1 MRAGWPADSQQRPE
15 GLSVQVHP
23 PAPAAGST
31 QRISRTSS
39 FANGRCN
46 ALGGVGAGR
55 AWARVTGA
63 WAPRRTVGGSMVS
76 ASSRALSARRRPWA
90 SWLARNHTWSPWR
103 GRRSPRNAEICR
115 KTSSPP
121 VFGRM
126 KPKPLS
132 SYQRLIMP
140 GFSIS
145 TSTRSL
151 PVSRCILATRGGQT
165 RRGSRR
171 ASCLFPGLT
180 PRRRCSSRSGGI
192 ARSPG
197 SAGRRR
203 SDTRRKPRSCGCR

>member
-23 PAPAAGST
+23 P
-31 QRISRTSS
+31 
-39 FANGRCN
+39 
-46 ALGGVGAGR
+46 GAGGR
-55 AWARVTGA
+55 QHAEDQQDQQLRQ
-63 WAPRRTVGGSMVS
+63 
-76 ASSRALSARRRPWA
+76 RALQRARRSRRRPRLGPRHRRLGA
-90 SWLARNHTWSPWR
+90 TADSRRIEGQRVQPRPLGAQAALGVLAGEEPHLVALA

-145 TSTRSL
+145 TRSL
-151 PVSRCILATRGGQT
+151 PVSRCILATRGGQAKK
-165 RRGSRR
+165 RGSRR
-171 ASCLFPGLT
+171 AFAWFPGLT
-180 PRRRCSSRSGGI
+180 FRRRCSSRSGGI